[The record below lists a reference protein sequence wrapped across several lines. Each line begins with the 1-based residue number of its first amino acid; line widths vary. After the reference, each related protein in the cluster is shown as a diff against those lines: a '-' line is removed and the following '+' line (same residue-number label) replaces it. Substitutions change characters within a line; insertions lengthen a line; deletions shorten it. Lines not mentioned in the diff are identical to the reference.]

1 MRGIPAARP
10 SMVVKST
17 PGGGGTTLPPS
28 ITMAIFTIAPTKAP
42 QTVIRMFLS
51 IGFIVI
57 VFGETNNIQFSEKKT
72 VGNFRAFDDKH

>member
-10 SMVVKST
+10 SMVVRST

-51 IGFIVI
+51 NGFIEI
-57 VFGETNNIQFSEKKT
+57 VLVKLITFNFLKKYQ
-72 VGNFRAFDDKH
+72 